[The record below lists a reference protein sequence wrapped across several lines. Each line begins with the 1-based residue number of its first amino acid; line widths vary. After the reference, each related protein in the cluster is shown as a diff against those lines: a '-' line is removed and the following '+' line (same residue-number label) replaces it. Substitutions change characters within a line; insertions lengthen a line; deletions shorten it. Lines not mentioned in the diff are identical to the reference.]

1 MRYGVHAGL
10 QKTSVAELRKIWTA
24 VELCNLDFASVW
36 DHIYAID
43 FSGPD
48 NLEAVTTHTAMALST
63 DRIRVGALVYSVGF
77 RGPMLLANAIA
88 NIDQMSGG
96 RAEIG
101 IGAGWYEPEYRAY
114 GIPFPSAAVRLR
126 QLEELAICLRLL
138 LHTDAP
144 ATYSGKYFTLDQAQ
158 CVPRP
163 VQSRLPITIGGAGEQ
178 ITLRIVAEH
187 ADFWNVPYVDPET
200 FAAKRR
206 VLDQHCETVGRNPGS
221 ITSSIN
227 LSYAV
232 DDAALLAQFGP
243 LADAVRPSV
252 LTGSDDQIQD
262 MIGQYEQAGAGQIN
276 LALRAPFDID
286 AIHRFAQLVG
296 RK

>member
-1 MRYGVHAGL
+1 MYMRYGVHAGL

-101 IGAGWYEPEYRAY
+101 IGAGVS
-114 GIPFPSAAVRLR
+114 GIRNPFPVGGRPPPTTRGTRDLSAA
-126 QLEELAICLRLL
+126 
-138 LHTDAP
+138 AP
-144 ATYSGKYFTLDQAQ
+144 A
-158 CVPRP
+158 
-163 VQSRLPITIGGAGEQ
+163 
-178 ITLRIVAEH
+178 H
-187 ADFWNVPYVDPET
+187 
-200 FAAKRR
+200 
-206 VLDQHCETVGRNPGS
+206 
-221 ITSSIN
+221 
-227 LSYAV
+227 
-232 DDAALLAQFGP
+232 
-243 LADAVRPSV
+243 
-252 LTGSDDQIQD
+252 
-262 MIGQYEQAGAGQIN
+262 
-276 LALRAPFDID
+276 
-286 AIHRFAQLVG
+286 
-296 RK
+296 